1 MEIKF
6 LLSEKTL
13 LTTSYIKLIGKK
25 DFDKLIIKKN
35 DIKSINMQFGEISN
49 QNLVIRVSFKT
60 FKNDYIFNTSDIL
73 VKNREI
79 ILIGI
84 LNNPLGLYNQG
95 YIDNFKLLSDKKEKI
110 RWYELT
116 NKEKYYYLR
125 GCCLLSG
132 VRENIDNTS
141 SIIVIDLSKVATD
154 LDVYYEIG
162 KAFFNSYGYFG
173 TEFHSFRDCLVSI
186 GESMKKREK
195 IPSLKIKGYRNFK
208 KYFSNNILFSD
219 FYEQFTSVGFE
230 IINS

>member
-141 SIIVIDLSKVATD
+141 SIIVIDLSKVTTD

>member
-1 MEIKF
+1 MEIEF

-13 LTTSYIKLIGKK
+13 LITSYIKLIGKK
-25 DFDKLIIKKN
+25 DFDKVIIKKN

-79 ILIGI
+79 ILMGI

-95 YIDNFKLLSDKKEKI
+95 YIDNFKLLSDKREKI

-208 KYFSNNILFSD
+208 KYFSKNILFSD

-230 IINS
+230 IIN